1 MAAQPK
7 RFTSERRAHWLSLV
21 TAGGSQE
28 EACAEVGVSPLT
40 IRRWL
45 ANGRAGKT
53 PEAKAFAEAVDALP
67 KRKPRPAPKSLVKQ
81 EREGKL
87 TPDQLEAL
95 LEQAAVD
102 LNVQAIR
109 LLLERPWEKNADEN
123 ESPSVTLAD
132 ELAAVRERKAGAG

>member
-1 MAAQPK
+1 MK
-7 RFTSERRAHWLSLV
+7 LIEL
-21 TAGGSQE
+21 GSTQD
-28 EACAEVGVSPLT
+28 EANSTVGVSSAT
-40 IRRWL
+40 VRRWL
-45 ANGRAGKT
+45 QEGRAGKSD
-53 PEAKAFAEAVDALP
+53 ERRKFAETFDALP

-123 ESPSVTLAD
+123 ESPRVTLAD
-132 ELAAVRERKAGAG
+132 ELAAFRERKAGTG